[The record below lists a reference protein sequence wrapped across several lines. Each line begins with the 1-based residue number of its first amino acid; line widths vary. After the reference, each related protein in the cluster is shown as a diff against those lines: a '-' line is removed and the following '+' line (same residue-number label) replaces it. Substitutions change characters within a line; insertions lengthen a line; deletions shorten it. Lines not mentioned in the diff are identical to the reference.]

1 MSERSV
7 TSNVIGLGRILQI
20 EWEAR
25 QADSMDDVAF
35 LTVNETRQ
43 LVNYDRALLWLP
55 WQRRVRAVSGV
66 SAVDRT
72 APFAQWANKLARH
85 LSRRRRTEDFYTV
98 VPDDLPAGLRAGLSE
113 WAPGALLWLPLRI
126 DDAPRDG
133 GLLLMR
139 PEAFEDGEIQILVR
153 LSNAYAHALSL
164 LRLRRSGRLSRKGK
178 SLFGRLWLPVAAL
191 AAIAALFIPVRLTLL
206 VPAQVVPAN
215 PYIVSAPIDGVV
227 AKFLVKPNQQVEQ
240 EQIVVQLED
249 AELRARLD
257 VADKALASVAAELS
271 RARQRAFTDIRS
283 KADLPLLQAKLAE
296 KQADRDYTASRL
308 EWANIRAPED
318 GIAIY
323 NDPNDWTG
331 RPVSVGERILTV
343 ADPRDVRLDVWIPA
357 SDAVA
362 LPADAEVLFFRNA
375 SPEAPVSA
383 RLEIVSYDAQP
394 RPDGTVAHR
403 GKAVFDASGSP
414 PRLGL
419 TGTAKV
425 HGEEV
430 TLMYLIAR
438 RPLAALRRWFG
449 L

>member
-1 MSERSV
+1 MNERSV
-7 TSNVIGLGRILQI
+7 TSNVVGLGRLLQI

-25 QADSMDDVAF
+25 QAESMDDIAF
-35 LTVNETRQ
+35 LSVNETRQ
-43 LVNYDRALLWLP
+43 LINYDRALLWLP

-66 SAVDRT
+66 SAIDRT
-72 APFAQWANKLARH
+72 APFSQWANKLARH
-85 LSRRRRTEDFYTV
+85 LARRAPQQDFYPV
-98 VPDDLPAGLRAGLSE
+98 VADDLPAGLRAGLSE
-113 WAPGALLWLPLRI
+113 WSPGALLWLPLRI
-126 DDAPRDG
+126 DDAPRNG

-139 PEAFEDGEIQILVR
+139 PEPFEDSEIQILVR

-164 LRLRRSGRLSRKGK
+164 LRLRRAGRIARKGRN
-178 SLFGRLWLPVAAL
+178 LFGRLWLPALAL
-191 AAIAALFIPVRLTLL
+191 AALAALFIPVRLTLL
-206 VPAQVVPAN
+206 VPAEVVPAS
-215 PYIVSAPIDGVV
+215 PFVVSTPIDGVV
-227 AKFLVKPNQQVEQ
+227 SEFLVDPNEPVKQQQV
-240 EQIVVQLED
+240 VVRLED

-271 RARQRAFTDIRS
+271 RARQRAFTDLRS
-283 KADLPLLQAKLAE
+283 KADLPVLQAKLAE

-318 GIAIY
+318 GIAIF
-323 NDPNDWTG
+323 NDPNYWTG

-357 SDAVA
+357 SDAVD
-362 LPADAEVLFFRNA
+362 LPANAEVLFFRNA
-375 SPEAPVSA
+375 SPDAPVAA
-383 RLEIVSYDAQP
+383 RLEIVSYEGQA

-403 GKAVFDASGSP
+403 GKAVFAGTEAT

-419 TGTAKV
+419 TGTAKI
-425 HGEEV
+425 HGEQV